1 MNEIEK
7 IVTKWRS
14 HSSKNTDNFSLDS
27 VYAFWFDDDDL
38 IWAGFGI
45 SQADLFSSDAD
56 DVLKI
61 IQEIDADLVSL
72 TEALRQYIISTIIG
86 DNNLS
91 DFDNKRDEMMDLID
105 ERMILI
111 KDKFVCIEAMLY
123 TDKHHSQ

>member
-86 DNNLS
+86 GNTLS
-91 DFDNKRDEMMDLID
+91 DFDSKRDEMIDLID

-111 KDKFVCIEAMLY
+111 KEKFVCIEAMLY
-123 TDKHHSQ
+123 TDKNSQ

>member
-61 IQEIDADLVSL
+61 IQEIDTDLVSL

-86 DNNLS
+86 GNTLS
-91 DFDNKRDEMMDLID
+91 DFDSKRDEMIDLID

-111 KDKFVCIEAMLY
+111 KEKFVCIEAMLY
-123 TDKHHSQ
+123 TDKNSQ